1 MYHVKSVQWRM
12 TCPSKTTIERICFNT
27 TKDACQDV
35 QKIKTR
41 NISNGNVG
49 SSAEQPE
56 EKRLP
61 LSSSRLEDQQH
72 MIRK

>member
-1 MYHVKSVQWRM
+1 M

-41 NISNGNVG
+41 NVYNWNVD
-49 SSAEQPE
+49 SSPFKQNNLKKNACPYLLVE
-56 EKRLP
+56 EN
-61 LSSSRLEDQQH
+61 
-72 MIRK
+72 INNI